1 MDELIRLWETHRNAG
16 WPESLGSCEGELMM
30 LDTVIAGCVTYFFE
44 EEDFDL
50 QRVEILQDS
59 LSDLNN
65 LIPEIPDDAVEYF
78 ERLRTLG
85 VTLLESV
92 PDQRA

>member
-16 WPESLGSCEGELMM
+16 WPESLGPCEGELMM

-65 LIPEIPDDAVEYF
+65 LIPEIPDEAVGYF

-85 VTLLESV
+85 ATLLEAV
-92 PDQRA
+92 PDQKG

>member
-16 WPESLGSCEGELMM
+16 WPESLGPSEGELMM

-65 LIPEIPDDAVEYF
+65 LIPEIPDEAVGYF